1 MKYSEANKKVKKLDS
16 RLSIE
21 SGKDGSD
28 CFSSVIYLRH
38 SGRLIAWIY
47 DSENAMTDNKDLF
60 ESANTSIHPSYKA
73 IKILIELHETPV
85 EEREDE
91 KKYYIKVAS
100 IDGGLYLNYVKEE
113 KNFTFSTKN
122 EIPTHQTQFTKQEV
136 NSWLKATTLAI
147 DWDKALEEVPGD
159 EVSDD

>member
-1 MKYSEANKKVKKLDS
+1 MKYSEANKKLKGWDA
-16 RLSIE
+16 SIE
-21 SGKDGSD
+21 FSEIFTLGKR
-28 CFSSVIYLRH
+28 CVVL
-38 SGRLIAWIY
+38 GRLGSTILSMKEGSQRVTVNCQPQRTVPY
-47 DSENAMTDNKDLF
+47 E
-60 ESANTSIHPSYKA
+60 A
-73 IKILIELHETPV
+73 IRLLHALNETPAKK
-85 EEREDE
+85 RRDE

-122 EIPTHQTQFTKQEV
+122 EIATHQTQFTKQEV

-147 DWDKALEEVPGD
+147 DWDKALEEVPRD

>member
-1 MKYSEANKKVKKLDS
+1 MKYSEANRRVKGWDT
-16 RLSIE
+16 SIDFIE
-21 SGKDGSD
+21 ADMSDGR
-28 CFSSVIYLRH
+28 SVVLRR
-38 SGRLIAWIY
+38 SGRNYMWIV
-47 DSENAMTDNKDLF
+47 DGFDKVLMTYQAD
-60 ESANTSIHPSYKA
+60 EVPYEA
-73 IKILIELHETPV
+73 IKLLIELHETPV

-122 EIPTHQTQFTKQEV
+122 EIATHQTQFTKQEV